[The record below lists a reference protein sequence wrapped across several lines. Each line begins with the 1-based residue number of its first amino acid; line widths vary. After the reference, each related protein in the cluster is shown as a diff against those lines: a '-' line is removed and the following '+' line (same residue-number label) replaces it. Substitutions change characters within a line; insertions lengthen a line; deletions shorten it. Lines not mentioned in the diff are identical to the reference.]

1 MIGIIGAD
9 KLSDLQRIA
18 FRIRHM
24 GEDMI
29 EEGLTGYGHSLLQF
43 ADWIEEVIW

>member
-1 MIGIIGAD
+1 MTGQE
-9 KLSDLQRIA
+9 KSDLQRIA

-29 EEGLTGYGHSLLQF
+29 AEGLTGYGRSLLQY
-43 ADWIEEVIW
+43 AEWIEKVIW